1 MAETVVKAQ
10 VRKETG
16 KTAARRYRRQGL
28 IPAEYYTHNKENM
41 HLLLDR
47 KSFEHMLSEGHGII
61 SLEIEGQKTP
71 VQCFIKDIQYDP
83 ITGNVLH
90 VDFQGVRKGEKIVVN
105 VPLVLTGTAAGVKAG
120 GVLEHIIR
128 ELEVECLPKDLPE
141 QLEWDVTNMKVGDV
155 LRVQDLHFENL
166 RILDD
171 PNETIAILE
180 KTRAAEAGVAGEEE
194 GVEEEMKEPEV
205 ITAKKE
211 E

>member
-1 MAETVVKAQ
+1 M
-10 VRKETG
+10 
-16 KTAARRYRRQGL
+16 
-28 IPAEYYTHNKENM
+28 
-41 HLLLDR
+41 
-47 KSFEHMLSEGHGII
+47 
-61 SLEIEGQKTP
+61 
-71 VQCFIKDIQYDP
+71 
-83 ITGNVLH
+83 
-90 VDFQGVRKGEKIVVN
+90 
-105 VPLVLTGTAAGVKAG
+105 
-120 GVLEHIIR
+120 
-128 ELEVECLPKDLPE
+128 ECLPKDLPE